1 MTDMLNA
8 GERLAGADDLAQD
21 YLVHRETSALADS
34 LAAMRARVAAREQGQ
49 AAAQSPAEPAS
60 AEPAQP
66 GASPAKRASLTI
78 NWPGMIDTTGGIT
91 KGVGAV
97 ARAAAPAAKDVLKGA
112 TEAPRQILGGI
123 SDAIHR
129 TFTAADGLAQWL
141 NDNVA
146 DLRIGDETTFNPLRA
161 AAGPADPAERGFP
174 EAQSVTG
181 GVIRDASRFL
191 TAFVPAMRALSPI
204 GAGAVATTTAAG
216 AVSDFVTADPN
227 GDRLAD
233 LWKKAGL
240 PDNVLTDWL
249 SQGSN
254 QDDGEVEKRFKNA
267 IEGAGFGVLTEGVM
281 LAARTVRAGMM
292 ARRAADKGVG
302 EGLDALA
309 ALRTEHGSIGERD
322 FLLLGDPTKP
332 VFTIDAADPGAKLAA
347 AHVAVE
353 TGVPSHVAATGIA
366 RAAEDAAA
374 RPLLSEARRLSA
386 TPKTDGDIAKARQ
399 AFEAKGG
406 RINGFGPI
414 YEDLRGDYPGAVR
427 RLAQTQD
434 GEVPGV
440 LRHPEIGEISLP
452 WGKAGTSVSDGAGLA
467 KLLKWHPEVVD
478 DLPNLIE
485 GMAIQSRTTNRVRLE
500 APDHMAVVRLEY
512 DGEAKSWLLT
522 AYERKGGTGKESA
535 PRATDDGQAA
545 RNGGADKLPPH
556 RGAEGVAEPRV
567 EINFARINAPED
579 VRQVIDDMAHAFA
592 PDIDAARRG
601 VQSNETTKALA
612 DQLGLSVEDL
622 LKRRKGEP
630 LNAEQGL
637 AARRLL
643 NASAAKL
650 LEISKI
656 AASPQA
662 SPVDQFQFRK
672 MMALHYAIQAEV
684 ISARTE
690 TARALQAWSIPAG
703 VGDIERS
710 KAVTDMLANMGGPDV
725 SIAMAKRLARLADQ
739 GVSDAA
745 IVAAVRKGWGAAS
758 MDAVREA
765 YVLGL
770 LWSPTTHIV
779 NTSSNAIVALQ
790 QIQERA
796 LAADIGAA
804 LGRGDGVAPGEAIAM
819 TWGLVSSLKDAM
831 RLAGQAARDGHSNG
845 VLGKVDMTREPA
857 IAAAAFDLD
866 KAGALGRTVDFVG
879 AAVRMP
885 GHLLAA
891 QDAFFQSIGYRAELH
906 ARAWRQAFEEGKRG
920 PDAGRRMAEIVAN
933 PPQDIRL
940 AAADAAA
947 YATFTNEPG
956 QWAKKVLALR
966 NHTGADDTAWANLN
980 PLFVILPFVRTP
992 ANVLSYTFERTPLA
1006 PLVSRWRDDVAAG
1019 GARADL
1025 AMARVATGTSIMLL
1039 ASDLAAN
1046 GLVTGPGPKDT
1057 GEREALMRQG
1067 WQPNSIKIGDTYY
1080 AFNRLDPFG
1089 MMMSFAAGMTEYLAR
1104 GDVDPDDMDE
1114 WNEVVAGAIGVVSQT
1129 IVDKTFFTGVAQVFE
1144 VMGDPNRYT
1153 RDYVNSLL
1161 GSFVP
1166 FNTALGFAERM
1177 TDPAASEVNTP
1188 WDAVL
1193 AKLPGLSERLTPK
1206 RNLWGETIK
1215 PQAVYGETFDATS
1228 PVRVLRKIDSPIDAE
1243 MTRLG
1248 MGVTRIPKKATLD
1261 GVDVNM
1267 RDFPEAYDRLVVLAG
1282 NELKHPVWG
1291 LGLKDYLDAVVEG
1304 RHPMSPVYRMA
1315 SDGKDGMKA
1324 EFIKGAVREF
1334 RQLASKAVLAD
1345 PRFAD
1350 LAEIVGSR
1358 KADKADKRMPVIQ

>member
-8 GERLAGADDLAQD
+8 QPAERLGGADDLAQD

-34 LAAMRARVAAREQGQ
+34 IAAMRARVAAREQGQ
-49 AAAQSPAEPAS
+49 GAAQPAPAVDPAAPPSPTPAEARK
-60 AEPAQP
+60 P
-66 GASPAKRASLTI
+66 GLTI
-78 NWPGMIDTTGGIT
+78 SWPGVMDTT
-91 KGVGAV
+91 KA
-97 ARAAAPAAKDVLKGA
+97 AAKDVVKGA
-112 TEAPRQILGGI
+112 TEAPRQILGGV

-129 TFTAADGLAQWL
+129 AFTAADGLANWL
-141 NDNVA
+141 NTNVA
-146 DLRIGDETTFNPLRA
+146 DLTIGDGTGFNPLQA
-161 AAGPADPAERGFP
+161 AAGPADPAARGFP

-204 GAGAVATTTAAG
+204 GAGTVATTTAAG

-249 SQGSN
+249 SQGAN
-254 QDDGEVEKRFKNA
+254 PDDGEVEKRFKNA

-281 LAARTVRAGMM
+281 LAARTVRATMM
-292 ARRAADKGVG
+292 ARRAAEKGVG
-302 EGLDALA
+302 DGLDALA
-309 ALRTEHGSIGERD
+309 ALRTEHGAIGERD

-332 VFTIDAADPGAKLAA
+332 VFTIDAADPNAKIAGAYKAT
-347 AHVAVE
+347 E
-353 TGVPSHVAATGIA
+353 TGVPDAVAATGIA

-374 RPLLSEARRLSA
+374 RPLLSEARRLSV
-386 TPKTDGDIAKARQ
+386 TPKSEGDIAKARK

-414 YEDLRGDYPGAVR
+414 HEDLRGDYQGAVR

-440 LRHPEIGEISLP
+440 LHHPEIGDIALP
-452 WGKAGTSVSDGAGLA
+452 WGTVGTSASDGAGLA

-478 DLPNLIE
+478 DLPNLIA
-485 GMAIQSRTTNRVRLE
+485 GMSVRSKSPNRIQLESETHRAGVRL
-500 APDHMAVVRLEY
+500 DY
-512 DGEAKSWLLT
+512 DGEQKTWLLT
-522 AYERKGGTGKESA
+522 AYERKGKA
-535 PRATDDGQAA
+535 PNATDDRQAA
-545 RNGGADKLPPH
+545 QPGRDGRADTAPPAQGGSTI
-556 RGAEGVAEPRV
+556 AEPRID
-567 EINFARINAPED
+567 INFARINAPED
-579 VRQVIDDMAHAFA
+579 VRQVIDDMAQAFA
-592 PDIDAARRG
+592 PDIDTARRG

-612 DQLGLSVEDL
+612 DQLGLSVDDL
-622 LKRRKGEP
+622 LKRRRGEP

-643 NASAAKL
+643 NASAVKL

-684 ISARTE
+684 IAARTE

-703 VGDIERS
+703 IGDIERS

-745 IVAAVRKGWGAAS
+745 IDAAARKGWGAAS

-845 VLGKVDMTREPA
+845 VLGKVDMPREPA

-866 KAGALGRTVDFVG
+866 QAGALGRTVDFVG

-1006 PLVSRWRDDVAAG
+1006 PLVSRWRDDIAAG

-1039 ASDLAAN
+1039 AADLAAN
-1046 GLVTGPGPKDT
+1046 GQVTGPGPKDA
-1057 GEREALMRQG
+1057 GEREALTRQG

-1080 AFNRLDPFG
+1080 AYNRLDPFG
-1089 MMMSFAAGMTEYLAR
+1089 MMMSFSAGLTEALAR

-1114 WNEVVAGAIGVVSQT
+1114 WNEVVAGGIGVVSQT
-1129 IVDKTFFTGVAQVFE
+1129 IVDKTFFTGVAQLFE

-1153 RDYVNSLL
+1153 RDYVNSLM

-1188 WDAVL
+1188 WDAVM
-1193 AKLPGLSERLTPK
+1193 AKIPGLSAKLTPK

-1228 PVRVLRKIDSPIDAE
+1228 PVRVSQKIDSPIDAE

-1248 MGVTRIPKKATLD
+1248 MGVTRLPKKATLD
-1261 GVDVNM
+1261 GVDVNL

-1304 RHPMSPVYRMA
+1304 RHEMSPIYRMA

-1334 RQLASKAVLAD
+1334 RQLAAQEVLAD

-1358 KADKADKRMPVIQ
+1358 KADKAQKRMPVIQ

>member
-8 GERLAGADDLAQD
+8 QPAERLGGADDLAQD

-34 LAAMRARVAAREQGQ
+34 IAAMRARVAARTQ
-49 AAAQSPAEPAS
+49 
-60 AEPAQP
+60 AQP
-66 GASPAKRASLTI
+66 GAQPNGDAAPEPAAPPPAGAPKTGLTI
-78 NWPGMIDTTGGIT
+78 SWPGVLDTA
-91 KGVGAV
+91 KGAAGVAGSVG
-97 ARAAAPAAKDVLKGA
+97 KDMLKGA
-112 TEAPRQILGGI
+112 TEAPRQILGGM

-129 TFTAADGLAQWL
+129 AFTAADGLANWL
-141 NDNVA
+141 NTNVA
-146 DLRIGDETTFNPLRA
+146 DLTIGDENTFNPLRA
-161 AAGPADPAERGFP
+161 IAGPADPAARGFP

-191 TAFVPAMRALSPI
+191 TGFIPAMRALSPI
-204 GAGAVATTTAAG
+204 GAGTVATTTAAG

-227 GDRLAD
+227 GERLAD

-249 SQGSN
+249 SQGAN
-254 QDDGEVEKRFKNA
+254 PDDGEVEKRFKNA

-292 ARRAADKGVG
+292 ARRAAEKGVG
-302 EGLDALA
+302 EGVDALA
-309 ALRTEHGSIGERD
+309 SARTEHGSIGDRD
-322 FLLLGDPTKP
+322 FLLLGDPNKP
-332 VFTIDAADPGAKLAA
+332 VFTIDAADPGAKIADA
-347 AHVAVE
+347 YKATE
-353 TGVPSHVAATGIA
+353 TGVPSHVAATGVA

-374 RPLLSEARRLSA
+374 RPLLSEAQRLSA
-386 TPKTDGDIAKARQ
+386 KPKSEADIARARK

-406 RINGFGPI
+406 TINGFGPI
-414 YEDLRGDYPGAVR
+414 YEDLRGDYQGAVR

-434 GEVPGV
+434 GEVPAV
-440 LRHPEIGEISLP
+440 LHHPEIGDIALP
-452 WGKAGTSVSDGAGLA
+452 WGKAGTGVSDGAGLA
-467 KLLKWHPEVVD
+467 KLLVWHPEVVD
-478 DLPNLIE
+478 DLPNLIA
-485 GMAIQSRTTNRVRLE
+485 GMAVRNKSPNRINLESATHKAGVRL
-500 APDHMAVVRLEY
+500 DY
-512 DGEAKSWLLT
+512 DGEQRTWLLT
-522 AYERKGGTGKESA
+522 AFRK
-535 PRATDDGQAA
+535 DGEAGENAA
-545 RNGGADKLPPH
+545 RETVYTRASREAGANPPDGGK
-556 RGAEGVAEPRV
+556 GNIAEPRI

-579 VRQVIDDMAHAFA
+579 VRQVIDDMAQAFA
-592 PDIDAARRG
+592 PDIDQARRG

-612 DQLGLSVEDL
+612 DQLGMSVDDL

-684 ISARTE
+684 IAARTE

-739 GVSDAA
+739 GASEAA
-745 IVAAVRKGWGAAS
+745 LAAAVRKGWGAAS

-804 LGRGDGVAPGEAIAM
+804 LGRGDGVAPGEAVAM
-819 TWGLVSSLKDAM
+819 TWGLVSSLKDAF

-845 VLGKVDMTREPA
+845 VLGKVDMPREPA

-866 KAGALGRTVDFVG
+866 QAGALGRTVDFVG

-891 QDAFFQSIGYRAELH
+891 QDAFFQSVGYRAELH

-1006 PLVSRWRDDVAAG
+1006 PLVSRWRDDIAAG

-1039 ASDLAAN
+1039 AADLAAN
-1046 GLVTGPGPKDT
+1046 GQVTGPGPKDA
-1057 GEREALMRQG
+1057 GEREALTRQG

-1080 AFNRLDPFG
+1080 AYNRLDPFG
-1089 MMMSFAAGMTEYLAR
+1089 MMMSFSAGLTETLAR

-1114 WNEVVAGAIGVVSQT
+1114 WNEVVAGGISVVSQT
-1129 IVDKTFFTGVAQVFE
+1129 IVDKTFFTGVAQLFE

-1153 RDYVNSLL
+1153 RDYVNSLM

-1166 FNTALGFAERM
+1166 FNSALGFAERM

-1188 WDAVL
+1188 WDAVM
-1193 AKLPGLSERLTPK
+1193 AKIPGLSAKLTPK

-1228 PVRVLRKIDSPIDAE
+1228 PVRVSQKIDSPIDAE

-1248 MGVTRIPKKATLD
+1248 MGVTRLPKKATLD
-1261 GVDVNM
+1261 GVDVNL

-1304 RHPMSPVYRMA
+1304 RHEMSPIYRMA

-1334 RQLASKAVLAD
+1334 RQLAAQEVLAD

-1358 KADKADKRMPVIQ
+1358 KADKAQKRMPVIQ